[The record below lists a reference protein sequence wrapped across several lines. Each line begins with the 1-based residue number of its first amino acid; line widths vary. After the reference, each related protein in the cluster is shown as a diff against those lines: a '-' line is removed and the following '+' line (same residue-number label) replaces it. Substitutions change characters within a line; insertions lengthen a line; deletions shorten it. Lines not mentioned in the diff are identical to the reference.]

1 MTDPYVA
8 PTCTET
14 GLTEGSHCD
23 LCGEVFVTQEEIPAI
38 GHTEATDAAVA
49 PTCTETGLT
58 EGKHCSVCGEVL
70 VAQEEIPATGHS
82 YESVVTAPT
91 CTADG
96 YTTYTCAVC
105 GDTYQADP
113 VAATGHSFGEW
124 YVNVEAACESVGEER
139 RDCANCDH
147 YETKEISATGHSY
160 DTVVTAPTCTA
171 LGYTTHTCSACGHSY
186 KDTYVTQLGHKEE
199 IDPAVAPTC
208 TETGLTLGSHC
219 SVCGETLMEQEI
231 VPAKGHTEVVDA
243 AKAATCTETGLTE
256 GKHCD
261 LCGEVLV
268 AQEVVDALGH
278 TEVVDPAV
286 APTCTVTGLTE
297 GKHCSVCGEVLVA
310 QEEIPAKGHTEVVDA
325 AVAPTCTETGL
336 TEGKHCSVCNAVL
349 VAQTQLPAAGHK
361 NVTDARVEP
370 TCTETGLTEGTH
382 CSVCGTVTNE
392 QQEIP
397 AKGHTEVVDA
407 AVAATCTET
416 GLTEGKHCSVCNEV
430 LVAQEVVDALGHTE
444 VVDAAVAATCTATG
458 LTEGKHCSACN
469 EILVAQEVVDALGH
483 TEVIDPAVAPTC
495 TETGLTEGKHCSVC
509 GEILVAQ
516 RVVKANGHT
525 RVVDAAVAPTC
536 TETGLTEG
544 SHCSVCNEVL
554 VAQETVPATGHT
566 VVVDAAV
573 APTCT
578 STGLTEGSHCSV
590 CGEVFVAQ
598 EVIPMVEHTWGAG
611 RVTTAATC
619 LTDGVR
625 TYTCSVCKGT
635 KTEVIAALGHDLIQ
649 HEAKLPTYT
658 SVGWNAY
665 EECKRE
671 GCGYTTYEEIPAL
684 DMSEISDF
692 DTFLENLKILE
703 SLAASYVKE
712 NPGKDPLMLVIK
724 YIRTGVDRYN
734 SGSWNIMA
742 GYEDKGFAEYVAKY
756 EETYNQAAESID
768 DMIVVTSLKNINN
781 FRLPNG
787 DLTDIGHMFGTM
799 DISYTNSNSVNH
811 ADVAGWGGDLAD
823 LLSLTDQFGVTG
835 TVEEMVEEI
844 TADYFL
850 RATFPEEP
858 IEGTFSKTDFFGD
871 LDGFYVMQQIYAQD
885 YTNGALASIIESYM
899 TEDLTNEDRAAYFL
913 KNRLGGVS
921 SITAIRDAVYTEYM
935 SNQVIAT
942 LEATRTFTSE
952 NLSDLRRACCYT
964 FADYLCRLAGD
975 YVEAGEYDYF
985 SVFSTEVSTL
995 APGITQEIKLAQTAD
1010 DKQIRYY
1017 IATADLTSEYVHVYA
1032 NYKDNDPSLGWGMS
1046 RVRDQANAAQARH
1059 GDPNSELYIENY
1071 NVIAAI
1077 NGAGY
1082 NMSTGEPGGL
1092 LVMGGVEYHE
1102 PNGNGFFGILD
1113 DGTAVIG
1120 TTAEYY
1126 GIYSGRV
1133 MEGIAG
1139 FGTVLI
1145 KDGEIVVSHSDSYT
1159 SSRASRTAVGITKT
1173 GKVVFMVLDGRQ
1185 EPVSCG
1191 GSMQE
1196 IAQIMQEA
1204 GCVHAIN
1211 LDGGGSTT
1219 YVAKQEGEDE
1229 LSLVSSPSDGF
1240 ERSVATSLIMVSTA
1254 PSSTAF
1260 DHAVLEAKPA
1270 YLTVGS
1276 SVQITATGVSPMG
1289 NAAEIP
1295 EGTTWAVADE
1305 SIGTITDD
1313 GVFTAVRNGNVDVY
1327 LMLDDQIVGTITMHV
1342 VIPDA
1347 LYFSK
1352 ENLDAVYGETVVLP
1366 IVALYEGKQVAI
1378 NDNDVVFSL
1387 SNPEAGVLDG
1397 ATFVGI
1403 EESGIKTVTVT
1414 ATLVQNSTVTA
1425 DATIVLYKQGE
1436 ASFDFEQATGGDRM
1450 LAWDRQVSNSTTD
1463 DAITYMVENVDE
1475 DMVTTYVFALDMT
1488 QIPIPEQL
1496 ADLTYMLP
1504 GADMEDTSAWNFL
1517 LQLAE
1522 RVSVLTEVTPV
1533 IRFDPNMD
1541 VDYSG
1546 LTIVNEY
1553 FQLQENGI
1561 DFDEETNT
1569 LTLHLNWIDQTQ
1581 AIDPA
1586 TANPLCILSGI
1597 KLTPKDDAAWDAK
1610 SRLAVVNS
1618 GEISYKIYLR
1628 ANALYT
1634 FAQNEENQKIYGLYP
1649 FVNPNDENEKGA
1661 YYESIYT
1668 TFEDTYTLVNS
1679 LKNGWVYEDGG
1690 YAYYVDGEKYTG
1702 IQKVD
1707 GYYYDFGENG
1717 INIGQEKYTGLFE
1730 MDGKTYYAKEGVLVT
1745 GWITLNGEHYC
1756 FDETGAGYHGTVVV
1770 DEVEL
1775 EFENG
1780 KLVGGHTGFVKK
1792 SDGKTYHYV
1801 DGQQT
1806 FGWYWDGTYWYHFD
1820 ATTGVMVTGR
1830 KVQPDAETKSKGA
1843 FYDFDDEGRLLRAYF
1858 NPSGYYYWAGLPKTD
1873 SWVKNGWDP
1882 DPEAWYRTNGN
1893 GHYVTDPFSDAP
1905 TVRIAI
1911 DSVVYTFDNTNGKL
1925 LKGDVVND
1933 NGTLYYYW
1941 AGAPRTDGWYTTIDG
1956 DTYYSYQ
1963 DGHLARGKVQ
1973 IDGQWYLFSNA
1984 GVLISETEPDA
1995 PVPPVEEE
2003 PEEIATV
2010 PMYRLYNPN
2019 TGEHFYTGSIEERD
2033 NLVEAGW
2040 NYEGVAWN
2048 APVYVGDPVYRVFNP
2063 ISGDHHYTMSAEER
2077 DWLVSLGWNYEGV
2090 AWNSASP
2097 SNVPQFR
2104 MYNPNASIG
2113 SHHYTSS
2120 TEERDYLVSVGWIY
2134 EGIGWFGT
2142 LK

>member
-1 MTDPYVA
+1 M
-8 PTCTET
+8 
-14 GLTEGSHCD
+14 
-23 LCGEVFVTQEEIPAI
+23 IPAN
-38 GHTEATDAAVA
+38 GHTKEVDEAVA

-58 EGKHCSVCGEVL
+58 EGEHCSVCG
-70 VAQEEIPATGHS
+70 
-82 YESVVTAPT
+82 VV
-91 CTADG
+91 
-96 YTTYTCAVC
+96 
-105 GDTYQADP
+105 
-113 VAATGHSFGEW
+113 
-124 YVNVEAACESVGEER
+124 
-139 RDCANCDH
+139 
-147 YETKEISATGHSY
+147 K
-160 DTVVTAPTCTA
+160 
-171 LGYTTHTCSACGHSY
+171 
-186 KDTYVTQLGHKEE
+186 K
-199 IDPAVAPTC
+199 
-208 TETGLTLGSHC
+208 
-219 SVCGETLMEQEI
+219 
-231 VPAKGHTEVVDA
+231 
-243 AKAATCTETGLTE
+243 
-256 GKHCD
+256 
-261 LCGEVLV
+261 
-268 AQEVVDALGH
+268 AQEV
-278 TEVVDPAV
+278 
-286 APTCTVTGLTE
+286 
-297 GKHCSVCGEVLVA
+297 
-310 QEEIPAKGHTEVVDA
+310 IP
-325 AVAPTCTETGL
+325 
-336 TEGKHCSVCNAVL
+336 
-349 VAQTQLPAAGHK
+349 
-361 NVTDARVEP
+361 
-370 TCTETGLTEGTH
+370 
-382 CSVCGTVTNE
+382 
-392 QQEIP
+392 
-397 AKGHTEVVDA
+397 
-407 AVAATCTET
+407 
-416 GLTEGKHCSVCNEV
+416 
-430 LVAQEVVDALGHTE
+430 
-444 VVDAAVAATCTATG
+444 
-458 LTEGKHCSACN
+458 
-469 EILVAQEVVDALGH
+469 ALGH

-509 GEILVAQ
+509 GEVLVAQ

-525 RVVDAAVAPTC
+525 RVVDAAVAATC

-544 SHCSVCNEVL
+544 SHCSACNEVL
-554 VAQETVPATGHT
+554 VAQEVVPAKGHT
-566 VVVDAAV
+566 EVVDAAV

-578 STGLTEGSHCSV
+578 ATGLTEGKHCSV
-590 CGEVFVAQ
+590 CSEVLVAQ
-598 EVIPMVEHTWGAG
+598 EVVPMIEHTWGTG

-619 LTDGVR
+619 LEDGVR
-625 TYTCSVCKGT
+625 TFTCSVCKGT
-635 KTEVIAALGHDLIQ
+635 KTEPIAALGHDLVQ
-649 HEAKLPTYT
+649 HEAKLPTYA
-658 SVGWNAY
+658 SIGWNAY
-665 EECKRE
+665 EECVRE
-671 GCGYTTYEEIPAL
+671 GCDYTTYEEIPAMK
-684 DMSEISDF
+684 MSNIKDF
-692 DTFLENLKILE
+692 DTFMENLKILE
-703 SLAASYVKE
+703 ELAASYAKA
-712 NPGKDPLMLVIK
+712 NPGKDPLMLIIK

-756 EETYNQAAESID
+756 EETYNQAAASID
-768 DMIVVTSLKNINN
+768 EMIAVTSLKNINN

-835 TVEEMVEEI
+835 SVEEMVEEI

-858 IEGTFSKTDFFGD
+858 IEGTFSQTDFFGD
-871 LDGFYVMQQIYAQD
+871 LDGYYIMQQLYAQD
-885 YTNGALASIIESYM
+885 YTNGTLYNTIAAYM
-899 TEDLTNEDRAAYFL
+899 TEDLTNEYRASFFL

-921 SITAIRDAVYTEYM
+921 SISAIRDAVYTEYM
-935 SNQVIAT
+935 GNQVIAT
-942 LEATRTFTSE
+942 LEATRTFTSK

-964 FADYLCRLAGD
+964 FADYLCKLAGD
-975 YVEAGEYDYF
+975 YVEAGDRDYF
-985 SVFSTEVSTL
+985 NVFSSEVSTL
-995 APGITQEIKLAQTAD
+995 APGITQEIKLAETAD
-1010 DKQIRYY
+1010 SKQIRYY
-1017 IATADLTSEYVHVYA
+1017 IATADLTSEYVHIYA

-1059 GDPNSELYIENY
+1059 GDPNSPLYIENY

-1092 LVMGGVEYHE
+1092 LVMGGVEYH
-1102 PNGNGFFGILD
+1102 PIDGNGFFGILD
-1113 DGTAVIG
+1113 DGTPVIG
-1120 TTAEYY
+1120 TTEEYNS
-1126 GIYSGRV
+1126 IYKGRV

-1139 FGTVLI
+1139 FGSVLI
-1145 KDGEIVVSHSDSYT
+1145 DNGKIVVSHADSYT

-1204 GCVHAIN
+1204 GCIYAIN

-1295 EGTTWAVADE
+1295 EGTTWAVANPA
-1305 SIGTITDD
+1305 IGTISAD
-1313 GVFTAVRNGNVDVY
+1313 GVFTGVANGNVDVY
-1327 LMLDDQIVGTITMHV
+1327 LMLGDQIVGTITMHV

-1352 ENLDAVYGETVVLP
+1352 ENLDTVYGAKLELP
-1366 IVALYEGKQVAI
+1366 IVALYEGKKVAI
-1378 NDNDVVFSL
+1378 NNGDVAFSL
-1387 SNPEAGVLDG
+1387 SNPTAGVIEG
-1397 ATFVGI
+1397 TTFVGD
-1403 EESGIKTVTVT
+1403 EASGIKTVTVT
-1414 ATLVQNSTVTA
+1414 AVLVQNTEIKA
-1425 DATIVLYKQGE
+1425 NATIVLYKQGE
-1436 ASFDFEQATGGDRM
+1436 ASFDFDQATGGDRT
-1450 LAWDRQVSNSTTD
+1450 LAWDRQVSNSTTTD
-1463 DAITYMVENVDE
+1463 SITYLVENVGE
-1475 DMVTTYVFALDMT
+1475 DMVTSYIFAIDMT

-1496 ADLTYMLP
+1496 EDLTYMLP
-1504 GADMEDTSAWNFL
+1504 GADMADASAWNFL

-1533 IRFDPNMD
+1533 IKFDDSMI
-1541 VDYSG
+1541 VDYSN

-1553 FQLQENGI
+1553 FELQENGVE
-1561 DFDEETNT
+1561 FDEATNT
-1569 LTLHLNWIDQTQ
+1569 LTLHLRWIDQTQ

-1597 KLTPKDDAAWDAK
+1597 KLTPKDDAAWDTK
-1610 SRLAVVNS
+1610 SRLAVVNT
-1618 GEISYKIYLR
+1618 GEIGYKIYLR

-1634 FAQNEENQKIYGLYP
+1634 FAQNEENQKQYNLYP
-1649 FVNPNDENEKGA
+1649 FINPNDENEKGA
-1661 YYESIYT
+1661 YYESIYAS
-1668 TFEDTYTLVNS
+1668 FEDNYTLVNG
-1679 LKNGWVYEDGG
+1679 LKNGWFFEDGG
-1690 YAYYVDGEKYTG
+1690 YAYYVEGEKLTG
-1702 IQKVD
+1702 IKKVE
-1707 GYYYDFGENG
+1707 GYYYDFGEDG
-1717 INIGQEKYTGLFE
+1717 INYNQEKYTGLFE
-1730 MDGKTYYAKEGVLVT
+1730 QNGKTCYAKEGVLVT
-1745 GWITLNGEHYC
+1745 GWLTLNGEKYC
-1756 FDETGAGYHGTVVV
+1756 FDENGMGYHGTVVV

-1775 EFENG
+1775 VFENG
-1780 KLVGGHTGFVKK
+1780 KLVGGHTGFIKK

-1801 DGQQT
+1801 DGRQT
-1806 FGWYWDGTYWYHFD
+1806 FGWFWDGTYWYHFD
-1820 ATTGVMVTGR
+1820 ATTGVMVTGT

-1843 FYDFDDEGRLLRAYF
+1843 YYDFDDEGRLLRAYF
-1858 NPSGYYYWAGLPKTD
+1858 NPAGYYYWAGLPKTD
-1873 SWVKNGWDP
+1873 AWVKNGWDP
-1882 DPEAWYRTNGN
+1882 DPDAWYRTNGN
-1893 GHYVTDPFSDAP
+1893 GHYVTDPFSNAP
-1905 TVRIAI
+1905 TVRIAV
-1911 DSVVYTFDNTNGKL
+1911 DGVVYTFDNTNGKL

-1941 AGAPRTDGWYTTIDG
+1941 AGEPLNDGWYTTIDD
-1956 DTYYSYQ
+1956 DTYYAYP

-1984 GVLISETEPDA
+1984 GVLISETEPET

-2003 PEEIATV
+2003 PEEIETV

-2019 TGEHFYTGSIEERD
+2019 SGEHFYTGSIEERD
-2033 NLVEAGW
+2033 NLVAAGW
-2040 NYEGVAWN
+2040 SYEGVAWN

-2063 ISGDHHYTMSAEER
+2063 NSGDHHYTMSAEER

-2097 SNVPQFR
+2097 SDIPQFR

-2120 TEERDYLVSVGWIY
+2120 VEERDYLVSVGWIY